1 MEEAFFTKVDV
12 MTYFLNISQQL
23 GSLNRFMKYVAM
35 KGASEAKHGLKTM
48 GMSSPGWVSSLSA
61 AATNPKC
68 QYSATPRRSS
78 QPPGG
83 WLVTLDLF
91 HN

>member
-48 GMSSPGWVSSLSA
+48 GMSSPG
-61 AATNPKC
+61 
-68 QYSATPRRSS
+68 
-78 QPPGG
+78 
-83 WLVTLDLF
+83 
-91 HN
+91 